1 MSGVDVIT
9 FGCRLN
15 TYESE
20 VMRSEAEKAGLNNAI
35 LVGDRS
41 NEQAAKRPEGATVVK
56 PRPPKTWKGEDAPA
70 DEQGQP
76 QGSNGKGTTGNNG
89 NGKGKLQGW

>member
-1 MSGVDVIT
+1 MRDLLIT
-9 FGCRLN
+9 GARLIDPA
-15 TYESE
+15 T
-20 VMRSEAEKAGLNNAI
+20 GLDGPGDLLVRDGAI
-35 LVGDRS
+35 ADLGTGLS
-41 NEQAAKRPEGATVVK
+41 APEGATVVK
-56 PRPPKTWKGEDAPA
+56 PRPPKTWKVEDAPA